1 MAIGFSPTFSAITMP
16 VLLGEMDVKI
26 FNHVLEGPDDWQ
38 RMTSHP
44 VFSRPHAQTF
54 PPGDDDNLTRSELS
68 FKVTDPYKLGQRNRH
83 RIKCPF
89 VHMLD
94 RVERCDVKVGQFLC
108 SLSSKSQHTQTYLR
122 LGARWGYRTP
132 ACWLA
137 RLFLQGLRV
146 WLMRNLSQQ
155 QWKTWDWYIY

>member
-1 MAIGFSPTFSAITMP
+1 MS
-16 VLLGEMDVKI
+16 
-26 FNHVLEGPDDWQ
+26 
-38 RMTSHP
+38 SHP

-108 SLSSKSQHTQTYLR
+108 SLSSKSQHIQTYLI
-122 LGARWGYRTP
+122 LGARWGLSYVGL
-132 ACWLA
+132 LA
-137 RLFLQGLRV
+137 G
-146 WLMRNLSQQ
+146 
-155 QWKTWDWYIY
+155 